1 MENGKTISVRLSA
14 KAAAIL
20 ADNTAGGQSITAII
34 ERGLEALER
43 ERAMPRTVEERLNEM
58 TDGLSKVVDIML
70 EQKAGRK
77 QQDDRL
83 AFACDKANKSNIMS
97 NIIYNHLQI
106 TSHPTAEQQ
115 KAFVEKRAEIL
126 AAGAKSIV
134 P

>member
-70 EQKAGRK
+70 EQ
-77 QQDDRL
+77 
-83 AFACDKANKSNIMS
+83 
-97 NIIYNHLQI
+97 
-106 TSHPTAEQQ
+106 
-115 KAFVEKRAEIL
+115 
-126 AAGAKSIV
+126 
-134 P
+134 